1 MKSKRLIALAM
12 ALVLLCSVCSAFAA
26 SAGTS
31 DDPLLSRSYLSAWS
45 EEQVQT
51 AVSAV
56 DTAIRAAQ
64 RSARVEANRILSVT
78 ANNGVRMETL
88 PSGAS
93 VALKTGDFVTLT
105 GGSATVRIQSGM
117 LVDATTGQTVS
128 SGNVEAYHR
137 YIACEDLSAV
147 LTCTAQETALMMSGT
162 AIVSRF
168 LDVTPTLWYG
178 SAVDYVTTHAL
189 MLGMGDMAFYPS
201 YTLSRAMFVTMLG
214 RLSGVDESGYPGSS
228 FSDTPAGQWYSP
240 YVEWGVQAGIVTGMG
255 DNQFEPDAPVTREQ
269 MATFIARYA
278 AYTGLTLSQICVTP
292 AVFQDQSSVSG
303 WAEAGVELMRQTGI
317 LRGDET
323 GCFHP
328 RNSATRAEAA
338 TVFMRLCGAMSLT

>member
-12 ALVLLCSVCSAFAA
+12 TLILLCSVCSAFAVG
-26 SAGTS
+26 AGTAE
-31 DDPLLSRSYLSAWS
+31 DPLLSRSYLSAWS
-45 EEQVQT
+45 EKQVET
-51 AVSAV
+51 AVSAA

-78 ANNGVRMETL
+78 ANNGIRMETL

-93 VALKTGDFVTLT
+93 VALKTGDFVMLT
-105 GGSATVRIQSGM
+105 GGSATVRIQSGV
-117 LVDATTGQTVS
+117 LVDATTGRTVS
-128 SGNVEAYHR
+128 SGSVEAYHR

-147 LTCTAQETALMMSGT
+147 LTATAQETALTMSGT

-168 LDVTPTLWYG
+168 LDATPTLWYG
-178 SAVDYVTTHAL
+178 SAVDYVTANAL
-189 MLGMGDMAFYPS
+189 MLGMGNMEFRPS

-214 RLSGVDESGYPGSS
+214 RLSGVNESDYPGTS

-255 DNQFEPDAPVTREQ
+255 DNRFEPDSPITREQ
-269 MATFIARYA
+269 MATLIARYT
-278 AYTGLTLSQICVTP
+278 AYTGLTLLPICVTP
-292 AVFQDQSSVSG
+292 AVFQDQSEVSG
-303 WAEAGVELMRQTGI
+303 WAEAGVDLMRQTGI

-338 TVFMRLCGAMSLT
+338 TLFMRLCGAMSLM